1 MSLAHAA
8 AGASTQPTQV
18 LQSYLALHTE
28 VVSVLQ
34 AKVAPRLSHSGVL
47 PVCLFLETAVGV
59 DLNWLMVLS
68 TIVSSRL
75 AMGIG
80 PFRVWD
86 FIGILGGSYPI
97 VLPRRAAVSPFGG
110 LLGMHVAMCRGA
122 ISATSPCVL
131 VLAVSSG
138 LSVVRLWVVCLLEP
152 SVFSAFLVFFSVRRC
167 ARWLY
172 LLRSGAHCNDYN
184 NLITCL
190 GVVMGGHQSR
200 IVALFS
206 YITEPHSCCC
216 WLHTSYSYC
225 GNSHHVTP

>member
-184 NLITCL
+184 N
-190 GVVMGGHQSR
+190 
-200 IVALFS
+200 
-206 YITEPHSCCC
+206 
-216 WLHTSYSYC
+216 YSSLVSQP
-225 GNSHHVTP
+225 GDPQRRD

>member
-86 FIGILGGSYPI
+86 FIGILGGELFDCVAEACCCLSI
-97 VLPRRAAVSPFGG
+97 RGSAWDACGHVQGSHQRNLPLCIGACCFLWALGCEALGG
-110 LLGMHVAMCRGA
+110 LSFGTVGFLCFPCLFQCQAMRPMA
-122 ISATSPCVL
+122 LPFKVWSPL
-131 VLAVSSG
+131 
-138 LSVVRLWVVCLLEP
+138 
-152 SVFSAFLVFFSVRRC
+152 
-167 ARWLY
+167 
-172 LLRSGAHCNDYN
+172 
-184 NLITCL
+184 
-190 GVVMGGHQSR
+190 
-200 IVALFS
+200 
-206 YITEPHSCCC
+206 
-216 WLHTSYSYC
+216 
-225 GNSHHVTP
+225 

>member
-75 AMGIG
+75 ALGIG

-172 LLRSGAHCNDYN
+172 LLRSGAHCNDYYYYQS
-184 NLITCL
+184 TCRSQEEQQPAPQGEFAL
-190 GVVMGGHQSR
+190 EAPLSGTGHQP
-200 IVALFS
+200 
-206 YITEPHSCCC
+206 T
-216 WLHTSYSYC
+216 
-225 GNSHHVTP
+225 

>member
-97 VLPRRAAVSPFGG
+97 VLPRRAAVSPFRG

-172 LLRSGAHCNDYN
+172 LLRSGAHCNDYYY
-184 NLITCL
+184 LRVKTTTKAPIGSPAL
-190 GVVMGGHQSR
+190 HPHHSYLEPAK
-200 IVALFS
+200 VAPGKKERKNKQQPRQAS
-206 YITEPHSCCC
+206 
-216 WLHTSYSYC
+216 
-225 GNSHHVTP
+225 

>member
-75 AMGIG
+75 ALGIG

-86 FIGILGGSYPI
+86 FNGILGG
-97 VLPRRAAVSPFGG
+97 
-110 LLGMHVAMCRGA
+110 
-122 ISATSPCVL
+122 
-131 VLAVSSG
+131 
-138 LSVVRLWVVCLLEP
+138 
-152 SVFSAFLVFFSVRRC
+152 
-167 ARWLY
+167 
-172 LLRSGAHCNDYN
+172 
-184 NLITCL
+184 
-190 GVVMGGHQSR
+190 
-200 IVALFS
+200 
-206 YITEPHSCCC
+206 
-216 WLHTSYSYC
+216 
-225 GNSHHVTP
+225 